1 MQEVVPK
8 SSVIDSPGPSKDSLL
23 ARLSGISK
31 RKGHSSLGYRQQ
43 AESLMAQLKQ
53 DMKGSKR
60 IFSTDATESSPSV
73 DDASKFTR
81 PITGPSPPHHI
92 QTQRSFPPIVQGS
105 DSPKISLMVASS

>member
-1 MQEVVPK
+1 MPK
-8 SSVIDSPGPSKDSLL
+8 SSVIDPPGPSKDSLL
-23 ARLSGISK
+23 ARPSGISK

-73 DDASKFTR
+73 DDASRSTR
-81 PITGPSPPHHI
+81 PITVPSPPHQI
-92 QTQRSFPPIVQGS
+92 QNQRGFPPTIQGS
-105 DSPKISLMVASS
+105 DSPKNSLMVASS